1 MKTKLKLVESLL
13 KESTTKIGVFDS
25 DYQGQEWFDEFSDE
39 LFDEIVRKYTN
50 ISARND
56 EEYIVFTY
64 NSNADYIEDD
74 MMLDKVVIKGGSV
87 IEDTRITESLNKM
100 LSWTCWYE
108 GNDIGTVTAK
118 NKEEAEKAMMSKY
131 PTYDY
136 NNTDWE
142 VSCNTFNESANSES
156 STAMDSDFVIEDGIL
171 KRYTGHES
179 NVVIPNGVT
188 SIGEDAF
195 YKCSSLKAIKI
206 PDSVTRIDKSA
217 FWGCDSLTSIEIP
230 DSVTVIS
237 DHAFYDCSSLTSI
250 KIPNSVK
257 IIWNGTFS
265 YCRSLSNIEIPNSVT
280 TIGEE
285 AFYRCDSLTSIV
297 IPNSVTSIGYTAF
310 GHCTSLQSITIPN
323 SVTSIGRGAFWD
335 CNSLTSINYAGTKEE
350 ALTILKVKNKTWR
363 VMSSIEKIIC
373 TDGVIYVG
381 TKTKHL
387 GESLTEGTDNTTSNS
402 HYGNKIFF
410 ILDLMSGDQIIDFM
424 NQYSIYDVIEIS
436 EDENDINVIY
446 DAIRRYIDKGSG
458 KDFYHWLYD
467 YCYYEDIFNYY
478 VIAYHDG
485 DKYIYYTDNS
495 KKPFTDDLSD
505 NSIRT
510 YKDKDDAE
518 RELMYFSSPDNI
530 FRKINNYHI
539 LTDIKVEPTKD
550 NLFVITGKDTDTGD
564 TYYYWGD
571 DTSYDWSK
579 SITDSLL
586 MSKEKAAKELVAAK
600 EDPYPPMEDE
610 LFKPVN
616 VRDII
621 SNTPFNESLTSIK
634 ENSNKDDKLLKID
647 TLYRDAINYGVNP
660 ESLDKILYSNGADPD
675 APTFDIGLNVDKAY
689 EELSNFLKKKY
700 QSEFDRDYNDNEIPH
715 DSYNI
720 LGFNKLAYKLELER
734 LNKEIANLKDK
745 YNINESKNKS
755 MNIVEDWKLIRHDA
769 YSKDN
774 KTRNYTI
781 WRDEDGEYN
790 LVLGKTQND
799 SLIYSS
805 KDDYSV
811 YKEAERLGQS
821 LLKRGW
827 KQQ

>member
-1 MKTKLKLVESLL
+1 MKTRLKLVESLF

-25 DYQGQEWFDEFSDE
+25 DYQGQEWIDEFSDK

-74 MMLDKVVIKGGSV
+74 MMLDKVVIKNGSV
-87 IEDTRITESLNKM
+87 VEDTRTTEGLNKM

-108 GNDIGTVTAK
+108 GNDIGTVKAK

-131 PTYDY
+131 STYDY

-142 VSCNTFNESANSES
+142 VSCHTLNESANSES
-156 STAMDSDFVIEDGIL
+156 STANVDNTDSDFVIEDGIL

-179 NVVIPNGVT
+179 NVIIPNGVT
-188 SIGEDAF
+188 SIGEA
-195 YKCSSLKAIKI
+195 
-206 PDSVTRIDKSA
+206 
-217 FWGCDSLTSIEIP
+217 
-230 DSVTVIS
+230 
-237 DHAFYDCSSLTSI
+237 
-250 KIPNSVK
+250 
-257 IIWNGTFS
+257 
-265 YCRSLSNIEIPNSVT
+265 
-280 TIGEE
+280 
-285 AFYRCDSLTSIV
+285 AFYRCYSLTSIV
-297 IPNSVTSIGYTAF
+297 IPDSVTSIGYTAF

-505 NSIRT
+505 NNIRT
-510 YKDKDDAE
+510 YKNKDDAE

-586 MSKEKAAKELVAAK
+586 MSKEKASKELVAAK

-689 EELSNFLKKKY
+689 EELSEFLKKKY
-700 QSEFDRDYNDNEIPH
+700 QFEFDRDYDDNEIPH

-781 WRDEDGEYN
+781 WCDEEGEYN

-805 KDDYSV
+805 KDDHSV